1 MPYANPDEQSR
12 RNVVKPSLAV
22 RGEFRGLGDRL
33 RRARNQAGCSQRDL
47 ASAIGVSASAVAQWE
62 LSQSVPTLAKLTAV
76 ADALAVS
83 VDSLLGRASVAASG
97 KQASDDAVQPHDRC
111 LLAEARALGVNLDEV
126 VAKARQHRWL
136 QDNREALHD
145 ANRFLEKYGLWSDGR
160 RQF

>member
-1 MPYANPDEQSR
+1 MMPYANPDEQSR

-33 RRARNQAGCSQRDL
+33 RQARNQAGCSQRD
-47 ASAIGVSASAVAQWE
+47 
-62 LSQSVPTLAKLTAV
+62 
-76 ADALAVS
+76 
-83 VDSLLGRASVAASG
+83 
-97 KQASDDAVQPHDRC
+97 
-111 LLAEARALGVNLDEV
+111 LGVNLDEV